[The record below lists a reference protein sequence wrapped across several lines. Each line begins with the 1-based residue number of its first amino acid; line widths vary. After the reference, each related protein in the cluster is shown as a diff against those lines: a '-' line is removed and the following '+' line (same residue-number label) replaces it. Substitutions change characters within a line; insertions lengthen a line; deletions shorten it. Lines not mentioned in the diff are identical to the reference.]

1 MLLSH
6 NLSST
11 VGCRR
16 PVCVEQGEGGGWRVR
31 IKANIFL
38 QFLIGQ
44 ERGRERERDLNVG
57 ISREKSFQIKSH
69 IIPFIPAAAAAN
81 TAIGTELVFVVVL
94 RGEKSI
100 RGID

>member
-1 MLLSH
+1 M
-6 NLSST
+6 
-11 VGCRR
+11 G
-16 PVCVEQGEGGGWRVR
+16 GGGWRVR

-44 ERGRERERDLNVG
+44 ERGRERDLNVG

-81 TAIGTELVFVVVL
+81 TAIGTDKDHTCTVSCTLQTRTIEN
-94 RGEKSI
+94 RSI
-100 RGID
+100 

>member
-1 MLLSH
+1 
-6 NLSST
+6 
-11 VGCRR
+11 VWG
-16 PVCVEQGEGGGWRVR
+16 GGGGWRVR

-44 ERGRERERDLNVG
+44 ERERERGRDLNVG

-81 TAIGTELVFVVVL
+81 TAIGTDKDHTCTVSCTLQTKTTEN
-94 RGEKSI
+94 RSI
-100 RGID
+100 